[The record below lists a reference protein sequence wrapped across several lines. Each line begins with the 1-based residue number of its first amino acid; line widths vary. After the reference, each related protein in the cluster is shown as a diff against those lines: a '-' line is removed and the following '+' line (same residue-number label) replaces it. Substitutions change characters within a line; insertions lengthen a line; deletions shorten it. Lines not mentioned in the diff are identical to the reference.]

1 MKFINIIGALV
12 LTLFITIGSV
22 NANTPTSEIN
32 ELNFQLVKEVKR
44 NVESPL
50 LSFSDKNL
58 LGVAIVTVEIAENG
72 KINFASVKSENSY
85 LKRNIERKLED
96 LNLWTDPKQ
105 NGKVFVYTINYKE
118 R

>member
-1 MKFINIIGALV
+1 MKFLKIFCTTVIAI
-12 LTLFITIGSV
+12 TLSTNLIYSAEPSTELS
-22 NANTPTSEIN
+22 

-50 LSFSDKNL
+50 LSYSDKNL
-58 LGVAIVTVEIAENG
+58 LGVAVVTAEVKETG
-72 KINFASVKSENSY
+72 KINFVSVSSTNTN
-85 LKRNIERKLED
+85 LKRNIERKLEY